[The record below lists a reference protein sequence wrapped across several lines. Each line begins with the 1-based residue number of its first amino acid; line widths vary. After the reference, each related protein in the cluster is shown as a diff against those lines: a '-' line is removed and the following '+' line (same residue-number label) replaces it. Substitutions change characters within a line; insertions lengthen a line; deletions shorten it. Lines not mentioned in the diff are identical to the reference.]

1 MDSNP
6 LFNLLVTTFHS
17 ARQIRSED
25 VIQFIVNFPRNYDI
39 WWRNLL
45 KEAPQHVLIETAL
58 VMFIIWLLFI
68 RRTVDPKK
76 TSGAEKLTQREIDWL
91 IETWQPDPLVPQLN
105 EKEKLVA
112 QDMKVS
118 LDYLG
123 IIA

>member
-17 ARQIRSED
+17 VRQIRSED

-45 KEAPQHVLIETAL
+45 KEAPQHVLIETTL

-76 TSGAEKLTQREIDWL
+76 TSGAEKLSQREIDWL

-112 QDMKVS
+112 QDMKVCIIS
-118 LDYLG
+118 LG